1 MTDRDRSRWCWDRVW
16 IARVEALGVRVD
28 VPLAGMTLGARRS
41 FARRFVAE
49 TPSWRDVAW
58 EEEVE
63 WGSRRE
69 QLLGF
74 VNTLDMEVALED
86 LPSGEPDP
94 QLTLGLE
101 SASYV

>member
-16 IARVEALGVRVD
+16 IGCGKSKAPTRST
-28 VPLAGMTLGARRS
+28 AG
-41 FARRFVAE
+41 
-49 TPSWRDVAW
+49 
-58 EEEVE
+58 
-63 WGSRRE
+63 
-69 QLLGF
+69 
-74 VNTLDMEVALED
+74 DMEVALED